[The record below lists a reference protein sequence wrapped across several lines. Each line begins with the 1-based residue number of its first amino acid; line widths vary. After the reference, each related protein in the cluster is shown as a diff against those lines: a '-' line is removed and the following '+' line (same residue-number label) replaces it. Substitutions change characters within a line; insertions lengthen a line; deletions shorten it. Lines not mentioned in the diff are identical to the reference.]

1 MIYQVTS
8 WSFCSYKEWTILI
21 VLHILQMSSQSK
33 QQMYS
38 LCTSWGKNFGNSTC
52 HIVVFFVNYFC
63 VIITDCKSSALCCAG
78 NILTIKCLLSDQSK
92 QNWQMKG
99 CQMVFHKPWASQYCL
114 IDNFSFLI
122 AMFISHS
129 WFFSLSHPGVLIF
142 GKVKKSSKSQFI
154 HLCVSHILN
163 TSSKSL
169 SENLKGQIFCLTFS
183 KEILVSPSHAVSHLN
198 HSPSLDVLFVLLFY
212 QPYDEEFLKNHKPPI
227 KHMSFHAFLKKL
239 GGGTDRWVIMQQIV
253 LKEFCMRKRDTCR
266 TLHI

>member
-1 MIYQVTS
+1 M
-8 WSFCSYKEWTILI
+8 
-21 VLHILQMSSQSK
+21 LHILQMSSQSK

-142 GKVKKSSKSQFI
+142 GNVKKSSKSQFI
-154 HLCVSHILN
+154 KFACFSHFKHIFKFSVWEFKRHNILSYILKGN
-163 TSSKSL
+163 TS
-169 SENLKGQIFCLTFS
+169 LTFS
-183 KEILVSPSHAVSHLN
+183 RSFAFKPFTIPWCAFCFVILPAL
-198 HSPSLDVLFVLLFY
+198 
-212 QPYDEEFLKNHKPPI
+212 
-227 KHMSFHAFLKKL
+227 
-239 GGGTDRWVIMQQIV
+239 RWRV
-253 LKEFCMRKRDTCR
+253 LKESQATHQTHVIPC
-266 TLHI
+266 IP